1 MLPEAP
7 WLPSTVTFL
16 TLGSNVMSYSSAL
29 CAEAWV
35 LGLFISS
42 RMLTALP
49 PGTQEHLIYEFCHCA
64 LAESLMLVLA

>member
-7 WLPSTVTFL
+7 GLPSTVAFL
-16 TLGSNVMSYSSAL
+16 TLGSDVMSYSPAL
-29 CAEAWV
+29 FAVTWV

-42 RMLTALP
+42 HMLTALP
-49 PGTQEHLIYEFCHCA
+49 PGTQHLTYEICHCA